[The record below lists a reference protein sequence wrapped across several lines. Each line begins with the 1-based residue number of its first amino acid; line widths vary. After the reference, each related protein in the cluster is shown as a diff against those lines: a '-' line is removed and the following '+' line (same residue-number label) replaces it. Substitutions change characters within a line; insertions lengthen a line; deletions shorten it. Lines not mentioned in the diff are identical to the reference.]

1 MIGTNKVLVEN
12 LKILA
17 KIFPVKKIQI
27 YNNEATIVL
36 HTNDF
41 LDGLLF
47 LKNNILCQ
55 FKIISCISE
64 VDDPA
69 NKYRF
74 KVVYD
79 LLSIRYNCRLRVKI
93 FNHELVPVNS
103 CEKVEPSETTRG
115 TLSDNSFNPLNL
127 DLRFKYWFIGFT
139 EGDGSFIVDNR
150 GSLTFV
156 VTQSSVDVE
165 ILFYI
170 QNQLKFGFVR
180 KQCKASNTHRF
191 RVGNQK
197 DILKLIHI
205 FNGNLLTEKN
215 SI

>member
-1 MIGTNKVLVEN
+1 M
-12 LKILA
+12 

-47 LKNNILCQ
+47 FKNNILCQ
-55 FKIISCISE
+55 FKILSCISG
-64 VDDPA
+64 VDYPA

-74 KVVYD
+74 KIVYD
-79 LLSIRYNCRLRVKI
+79 LLSIRYNSRLRVKI

-115 TLSDNSFNPLNL
+115 TLSDNNFNSLNL
-127 DLRFKYWFIGFT
+127 DLMFKYWFIGFT
-139 EGDGSFIVDNR
+139 EGDGSFFVDKR
-150 GSLTFV
+150 GYLTFK
-156 VTQSSVDVE
+156 VTQSSVDVQ

-170 QNQLKFGFVR
+170 QNQLKFGSVY
-180 KQCKASNTHRF
+180 KQCKATNVHCF
-191 RVGNQK
+191 RVRNQK
-197 DILKLIHI
+197 DILGQFSFHM
-205 FNGNLLTEKN
+205 THYR
-215 SI
+215 